1 METAIKTQYHVSVN
15 DTFGFPRDVETFVCE
30 AHSQEEAAKMAL
42 EVYPDYEVEAVYEPS
57 WNYKMTTDQVVRY
70 MLKEP
75 VSRSIVDSGSAYGYN
90 FEREVNT
97 TERIKGK
104 FYVYQSSPEEPGR
117 LWANFT
123 INLYHWMIQNLEFD
137 AELTSLMGYKAS
149 ELVPE
154 HASNLEL
161 AEAFACWLQESRNP
175 GVDTCTEYTYHIEH
189 HLSQDVH
196 YTLMAL
202 DWTRE
207 PSRVVLSVH
216 GGCDARGGFTFPVV
230 FRLRNGFHEFYESMC
245 LNETRICGML
255 RSDLI
260 WTEDTA
266 PSDYGYVCTHAI
278 DRELDRPNAPY
289 DLPAFDLESILGS
302 SDHKDAKLIHDKD
315 NIIAALGGTVLTP
328 EQRVKAAA
336 DIEANTRALIED
348 FYYDTLQDLSEKYYN
363 FVAVL
368 DGRAYLF
375 GQYEELQLGSRYDF
389 KLEDHPELEVSNPYI
404 Y

>member
-1 METAIKTQYHVSVN
+1 METAIKTQYHVNVN
-15 DTFGFPRDVETFVCE
+15 DTSGFPHDVETFVCE
-30 AHSQEEAAKMAL
+30 AYSQEEAAKMAL

-57 WNYKMTTDQVVRY
+57 WNYKMTTDQVVRH

-97 TERIKGK
+97 TEQIKGK

-117 LWANFT
+117 LVANFT

-137 AELTSLMGYKAS
+137 AELTSLMEYKAS

-161 AEAFACWLQESRNP
+161 AEAFACWLQKSRNT
-175 GVDTCTEYTYHIEH
+175 GFDSQTEYTYNIEQ
-189 HLSQDVH
+189 HLSQNVQ

-202 DWTRE
+202 DWTGE
-207 PSRVVLSVH
+207 PSHVVLSVH
-216 GGCDARGGFTFPVV
+216 GGCDARWGFTFPVV
-230 FRLRNGFHEFYESMC
+230 FRLRDEFHAFYESMC
-245 LNETRICGML
+245 LNETQTCGMTRL
-255 RSDLI
+255 NLI
-260 WTEDTA
+260 WTEDSS
-266 PSDYGYVCTHAI
+266 PSDYGCEFLTL
-278 DRELDRPNAPY
+278 DKELDRPNAPY
-289 DLPAFDLESILGS
+289 KLPAFDLDS

-328 EQRVKAAA
+328 EQRVKAEA
-336 DIEANTRALIED
+336 DIEANTRDLIED
-348 FYYDTLQDLSEKYYN
+348 FYYDTLQDLSEKYGN

-375 GQYEELQLGSRYDF
+375 GQHEELQLGSRCDF
-389 KLEDHPELEVSNPYI
+389 KLEDHPELEVDNPYI